1 MIEYHCRQYPDSQGR
16 LAARQGRGL
25 AARQVPR
32 HTVWPLHR
40 QVCVDTQIV
49 AKYHEIIGC
58 WKLNQFF
65 YSSRA
70 DRLTDKELGDLL
82 ASTYMTMTK

>member
-1 MIEYHCRQYPDSQGR
+1 MSDLDKCKKY
-16 LAARQGRGL
+16 LRGVL
-25 AARQVPR
+25 MAHKGGV
-32 HTVWPLHR
+32 LIS
-40 QVCVDTQIV
+40 QIV